1 MTDVRIDPHTDTG
14 TDPHTGTYA
23 GPYAD
28 TDAGAG
34 AYADS
39 DTDTDTDTGTDTGA
53 YAGTGVRELV
63 PYVAPLTVPP
73 VLRPAG
79 GDVRE
84 ETEIA
89 VRPTWVRMHP
99 QLPPTLMWGYE
110 GCVPGPTIEVRRGER
125 IRIAWTNR
133 VPRESEFPVT
143 AVEAPRTTP
152 PPSTRPGRDGVE
164 PNKDVAALPAWTVTH
179 VHGAQTGGGN
189 DGWTD
194 NAVGYGDAQL
204 SEYPNDHQ
212 AVHWWYHDHAMNIT
226 RWNVYAGLYGTYLV
240 RDDEEDAL
248 QLPSGTREI
257 PLLIADRN
265 LDTDEEGRITG
276 RLLHKTTIVDP
287 KNAETGKPVSLPFT
301 GPYTT
306 VNGRIWPHAEVAP
319 GWYRFRLVN
328 ASNARTYELVVVD
341 EDNKPVPGVLHQI
354 GSDGGLLPRPV
365 PIDFDAAMP
374 TLTVASAER
383 FDLLVDFRKLAGKR
397 VRLVN
402 KGPNAAPGVP
412 DPAGDVA
419 YPHVMEFRVGRGGG
433 APETFRLPEVLSG
446 SFRAIGHGVPHGH
459 RLVVLTPPA
468 TRGGGGHPEMW
479 EMVEVKDPGSVRI
492 PADGII
498 QVRGPDGVT
507 KTYRRIARTF
517 NDGLGFTVAEGA
529 YEQWSFLN
537 LAVNPNVTHPM
548 HVHLADFQLLGRA
561 AYDASG
567 FDVTIGG
574 TRAGAPVAHDPAPIP
589 TAPNERGWKDVFR
602 VPGGQMLRVIGR
614 FDGAYG
620 RFMYHCHLL
629 EHEDM
634 GMMRPFVVM
643 PKEALKF
650 DHGGHGGGHGGH
662 DGGHGG
668 GH

>member
-1 MTDVRIDPHTDTG
+1 MTDIDAALDAIDIEQPG
-14 TDPHTGTYA
+14 GER
-23 GPYAD
+23 GE
-28 TDAGAG
+28 AGAEG
-34 AYADS
+34 PRPTAA
-39 DTDTDTDTGTDTGA
+39 
-53 YAGTGVRELV
+53 ELA
-63 PYVAPLTVPP
+63 PYVARLPIPP

-79 GDVRE
+79 GDPLR

-89 VRPTWVRMHP
+89 VRPTWVRLHP
-99 QLPPTLMWGYE
+99 QLPPTLMFGYE
-110 GCVPGPTIEVRRGER
+110 GSVPGPTIEVRRGER

-133 VPRESEFPVT
+133 VPKETEFPVT
-143 AVEAPRTTP
+143 AVEVAGATP
-152 PPSTRPGRDGVE
+152 PGSAPPPTAEPGRAGVE

-189 DGWTD
+189 DGWAD
-194 NAVGYGDAQL
+194 NAVGFGDAQL

-212 AVHWWYHDHAMNIT
+212 AVQWWYHDHAMNIT

-248 QLPSGTREI
+248 QLPSGKREI
-257 PLLIADRN
+257 PLLLADRN
-265 LDTDEEGRITG
+265 LDTDEDGRLTG

-287 KNAETGKPVSLPFT
+287 KNPETGKPVSLPFT

-306 VNGRIWPHAEVAP
+306 VNGRIWPYTEVSP

-328 ASNARTYELVVVD
+328 ASNARVYDLVLVD

-365 PIDFDAAMP
+365 PIDFDQAMP
-374 TLTVASAER
+374 TLPVAPAER
-383 FDLLVDFRKLAGKR
+383 FDLLVDFRTLAGKR

-402 KGPNAAPGVP
+402 KGPNKPPGVP
-412 DPAGDVA
+412 DQLGDVP
-419 YPHVMEFRVGRGGG
+419 YPHVMEFRVDKGG
-433 APETFRLPEVLSG
+433 APDGFRLPEVLSG
-446 SFRAIGHGVPHGH
+446 SFRTIGHGVPHGH

-468 TRGGGGHPEMW
+468 TKGGGGHPEMW
-479 EMVEVKDPGSVRI
+479 EMEEVKDPSGIRI
-492 PADGII
+492 PSEGVI
-498 QVRGPDGVT
+498 QVRGPDGAT

-517 NDGLGFTVAEGA
+517 NDALGFTIAEGA

-537 LAVNPNVTHPM
+537 LAVRPNVTHPM
-548 HVHLADFQLLGRA
+548 HIHLADFQLLGRDT
-561 AYDASG
+561 YDVSG
-567 FDVTIGG
+567 FDIAIGG
-574 TRAGAPVAHDPAPIP
+574 TGARTPIVYDPAKPVP
-589 TAPNERGWKDVFR
+589 VAPNERGWKDVFR
-602 VPGGQMLRVIGR
+602 VPGGQQLRVIGR

-650 DHGGHGGGHGGH
+650 DHGGHGGGHGDH
-662 DGGHGG
+662 
-668 GH
+668 